1 MRLPCGGK
9 KRELRIFFSKGSLR
23 PLAKGAAAYNTCADR
38 EVGAVDFPLLLLF
51 LAPKRQEKPPVQ
63 LGVNKKL
70 IVQKKTSCAKIEVVW
85 RPHD

>member
-1 MRLPCGGK
+1 MIGLSSAIPVFLYNPEHKLQGDPAGGQNYC
-9 KRELRIFFSKGSLR
+9 RIKSGPSSKVR
-23 PLAKGAAAYNTCADR
+23 KD
-38 EVGAVDFPLLLLF
+38 LF